1 MGLEILLCNRRLGG
15 NGSAVT
21 DALAA
26 ADGSGVYVTT
36 YAPTFNG
43 FSSPLI
49 VKILSN
55 GSRDTTFNV
64 GTGISVTGTGTNYH
78 RLLYALDGKLYVY
91 GRTMTFYNGT
101 PAGRIVKLNLDG
113 SIDTSFVT
121 GTGFNLEIF
130 TKF

>member
-1 MGLEILLCNRRLGG
+1 MYVGFTTFGGSAGSNLIRISADGLRDLTFATGVWG

-26 ADGSGVYVTT
+26 ADEWVYVTT

-78 RLLYALDGKLYVY
+78 RLLCLMESYMCMGELDIL
-91 GRTMTFYNGT
+91 
-101 PAGRIVKLNLDG
+101 
-113 SIDTSFVT
+113 
-121 GTGFNLEIF
+121 
-130 TKF
+130 